1 MLFCLPT
8 GLVRALMS
16 RGEVR
21 ITVDY
26 FYTLI
31 EEEEMSGH
39 KCVTIHGAST
49 GRVTGGGSGI
59 GRATSELLARR
70 GCDLALVDVNE
81 AGMAET
87 AERVRATGRK
97 ASLHQA
103 DVSER
108 AQMEALPEQVLREHR
123 HVHIVM
129 NNAGVGLTGTLEET
143 SVEDFE
149 WILGINFWGVFY
161 GCKCFLPHLRRED
174 EAHIVNVSSML
185 AFMGLPAQSAYC
197 ATKSAVRGL
206 TEALYAE
213 LSDTRIGVTGVFP
226 GATRTNIVRA
236 SRFPD
241 EEQKQ
246 RIAERVERAAIPP
259 FAAGS
264 LVLWADDLGNAFEAA
279 EKQRHIGG
287 QIDQYIAVLLWFSVV
302 TDNDRRHW
310 PGFLAGLF
318 RS

>member
-1 MLFCLPT
+1 MRRFEQR
-8 GLVRALMS
+8 VA
-16 RGEVR
+16 V
-21 ITVDY
+21 
-26 FYTLI
+26 
-31 EEEEMSGH
+31 
-39 KCVTIHGAST
+39 
-49 GRVTGGGSGI
+49 VTGGGSGI
-59 GRATSELLARR
+59 GRATSELLARK

-97 ASLHQA
+97 ASLHRA

-108 AQMEALPEQVLREHR
+108 AQMEALPEQVVREHG

-129 NNAGVGLTGTLEET
+129 NNAGVGLTGLLDET
-143 SVEDFE
+143 TVEDFE
-149 WILGINFWGVFY
+149 WILGINFWGVVY
-161 GCKCFLPHLRRED
+161 GCKFFLPYLRRED

-259 FAAGS
+259 ERAARKIVRAIERNKLRVIIGPDARAMEWIKRVS
-264 LVLWADDLGNAFEAA
+264 PVLPHRAVAWA
-279 EKQRHIGG
+279 
-287 QIDQYIAVLLWFSVV
+287 Y
-302 TDNDRRHW
+302 RRY
-310 PGFLAGLF
+310 GALA
-318 RS
+318 